1 MHLEYLS
8 LINYKNFEADQ
19 YEFDSSIN
27 CLVGR
32 NGAGKTTILD
42 AKPVEE
48 GFIVGKYDDPLM
60 YAAVP
65 IAGSNTKLAVIHQAN
80 VLKVCRNRQS
90 AVNFVNKH
98 SKGKSVA
105 KLPI

>member
-1 MHLEYLS
+1 MKLTQTKRS
-8 LINYKNFEADQ
+8 
-19 YEFDSSIN
+19 
-27 CLVGR
+27 
-32 NGAGKTTILD
+32 ILD
-42 AKPVEE
+42 PKPVEE
-48 GFIVGKYDDPLM
+48 GFMVGKYADPLC

-65 IAGSNTKLAVIHQAN
+65 IAGSNTKLAIIHQGRII
-80 VLKVCRNRQS
+80 KECRNRQS

>member
-1 MHLEYLS
+1 MKLTQTKRS
-8 LINYKNFEADQ
+8 
-19 YEFDSSIN
+19 
-27 CLVGR
+27 
-32 NGAGKTTILD
+32 ILD
-42 AKPVEE
+42 PKPVEE
-48 GFIVGKYDDPLM
+48 GFMVGKYTDPLC

-65 IAGSNTKLAVIHQAN
+65 IAGNNTKLAIIHQGRII
-80 VLKVCRNRQS
+80 KECRNRQS